1 MKLSPT
7 RNIKNSKNVKRFF
20 LLITSVLI
28 SAFVTSAQNSSTTDL
43 GKDAVLIAQQTDG
56 KVITSTYKVKGN
68 VAQQSKFTMHFAISS
83 ATLSPTFA
91 DNTQQEVALK
101 IFAPKLNDTL
111 LHLQS
116 VTVTG
121 YASPDGSEK
130 SNKALAAKRAAAVKS
145 YLKTQ
150 WPNLSLSLSAHAC
163 TWKDA
168 MSAVEKSSIPDKGD
182 VLRILAMNI
191 TEAEKEMYLK
201 KLPAAW
207 RYLKTYILP
216 DMRRCEVA
224 FTYTMDKI
232 VEQQQTVKPTP
243 APVESKP
250 ATTEPQ
256 QPAPAAKTS
265 TKTTP
270 TTKPVPV
277 AIVEETETGII
288 IDMTDTESRK
298 EYRQERKAERRKR

>member
-7 RNIKNSKNVKRFF
+7 KNIKNSKNVKRFF
-20 LLITSVLI
+20 LLIISALI
-28 SAFVTSAQNSSTTDL
+28 STFAISAQNSSTTDL
-43 GKDAVLIAQQTDG
+43 GKDAVLLSQHSDG

-68 VAQQSKFTMHFAISS
+68 VAQQSKFTMHFAISN

-91 DNTQQEVALK
+91 DNTQQEAALK
-101 IFAPKLNDTL
+101 AFAPKLKDTL
-111 LHLQS
+111 LHLQL

-130 SNKALAAKRAAAVKS
+130 SNKALAAKRAAAVKG
-145 YLKTQ
+145 YLKAH
-150 WPNLSLSLSAHAC
+150 WPNLNISHSAHAC

-168 MSAVEKSSIPDKGD
+168 MHAVEKSSIPDKGD

-191 TEAEKEMYLK
+191 TESEKEMHLK
-201 KLPAAW
+201 KLPTAW

-216 DMRRCEVA
+216 DMRQCEVV

-256 QPAPAAKTS
+256 QATPATKTS
-265 TKTTP
+265 TEKAP

>member
-1 MKLSPT
+1 M
-7 RNIKNSKNVKRFF
+7 KRFF
-20 LLITSVLI
+20 LLIISALI
-28 SAFVTSAQNSSTTDL
+28 STFAISAQNSSTTDL
-43 GKDAVLIAQQTDG
+43 GKDAVLLSQHSDG

-68 VAQQSKFTMHFAISS
+68 VAQQSKFTMHFAISN

-91 DNTQQEVALK
+91 DNTQQEAALK
-101 IFAPKLNDTL
+101 AFAPKLKDTL
-111 LHLQS
+111 LHLQL

-130 SNKALAAKRAAAVKS
+130 SNKALAAKRAAAVKG
-145 YLKTQ
+145 YLKAH
-150 WPNLSLSLSAHAC
+150 WPNLNISHSAHAC

-168 MSAVEKSSIPDKGD
+168 MHAVEKSSIPDKGD

-191 TEAEKEMYLK
+191 TESEKEMHLK
-201 KLPAAW
+201 KLPTAW

-216 DMRRCEVA
+216 DMRQCEVV

-250 ATTEPQ
+250 ATTEPHQ
-256 QPAPAAKTS
+256 ATPATKTS
-265 TKTTP
+265 TEKAP

>member
-1 MKLSPT
+1 M
-7 RNIKNSKNVKRFF
+7 KRFF
-20 LLITSVLI
+20 LLIISALI
-28 SAFVTSAQNSSTTDL
+28 STFATSAQNSSTTDL
-43 GKDAVLIAQQTDG
+43 GKDAVLLSQHSDG

-68 VAQQSKFTMHFAISS
+68 VAQQSKFTMHFAISN

-91 DNTQQEVALK
+91 DNTQQEAALK
-101 IFAPKLNDTL
+101 AFAPKLKDTL

-130 SNKALAAKRAAAVKS
+130 SNKALAAKRAAAVKG
-145 YLKTQ
+145 YLKAH
-150 WPNLSLSLSAHAC
+150 WPNLNISHSAHAC

-168 MSAVEKSSIPDKGD
+168 MHAVEKSSIPDKGD

-191 TEAEKEMYLK
+191 TESEKEMHLK
-201 KLPAAW
+201 KLPTAW

-216 DMRRCEVA
+216 DMRQCEVV

-256 QPAPAAKTS
+256 QATPATKTS
-265 TKTTP
+265 TEKAP

>member
-1 MKLSPT
+1 MRSYRPGAPLC
-7 RNIKNSKNVKRFF
+7 
-20 LLITSVLI
+20 
-28 SAFVTSAQNSSTTDL
+28 
-43 GKDAVLIAQQTDG
+43 
-56 KVITSTYKVKGN
+56 
-68 VAQQSKFTMHFAISS
+68 
-83 ATLSPTFA
+83 
-91 DNTQQEVALK
+91 
-101 IFAPKLNDTL
+101 APKLKDTL

-130 SNKALAAKRAAAVKS
+130 SNKALAAKRAAAVKG
-145 YLKTQ
+145 YLKAH
-150 WPNLSLSLSAHAC
+150 WPNLNISHSAHAC

-168 MSAVEKSSIPDKGD
+168 MHAVEKSSIPDKGD

-191 TEAEKEMYLK
+191 TESEKEMHLK
-201 KLPAAW
+201 KLPTAW

-216 DMRRCEVA
+216 DMRQCEVV

-256 QPAPAAKTS
+256 QAPPATKTS
-265 TKTTP
+265 TEKAP

>member
-1 MKLSPT
+1 MKLFPT
-7 RNIKNSKNVKRFF
+7 KNIKNSKNVKRFS
-20 LLITSVLI
+20 LLII
-28 SAFVTSAQNSSTTDL
+28 SALMLSVTTSAQNNSTTDL
-43 GKDAVLIAQQTDG
+43 GKDAVLLSQHSDG
-56 KVITSTYKVKGN
+56 KVITSTYKVKGKT
-68 VAQQSKFTMHFAISS
+68 AQQSKFTMHFAISS

-91 DNTQQEVALK
+91 DNAQQEAALK
-101 IFAPKLNDTL
+101 AFAPKLKDTL

-121 YASPDGSEK
+121 YASPDGSEN
-130 SNKALAAKRAAAVKS
+130 SNKTLAEKRAAAAKS
-145 YLKTQ
+145 YLKALC
-150 WPNLSLSLSAHAC
+150 PNMAISHSSHAC

-168 MSAVEKSSIPDKGD
+168 MRIVENSSIPDKGD

-191 TEAEKEMYLK
+191 TDAEKEIHLK

-207 RYLKTYILP
+207 RYLKTSILP
-216 DMRRCEVA
+216 EMRRCEVV

-232 VEQQQTVKPTP
+232 VEQQQTITPAP

-256 QPAPAAKTS
+256 PTPATKPATE
-265 TKTTP
+265 TP
-270 TTKPVPV
+270 PATKPVPV

-288 IDMTDTESRK
+288 IDMTDTESRQ
-298 EYRQERKAERRKR
+298 EYRQERKAERRMR

>member
-1 MKLSPT
+1 M
-7 RNIKNSKNVKRFF
+7 KRFF
-20 LLITSVLI
+20 LLIISALI
-28 SAFVTSAQNSSTTDL
+28 STFAISAQNSSTTDL
-43 GKDAVLIAQQTDG
+43 GKDAVLLSQHSDG

-68 VAQQSKFTMHFAISS
+68 VAQQSKFTMHFAISN

-91 DNTQQEVALK
+91 DNTQQEAALK
-101 IFAPKLNDTL
+101 AFAPKLKDTL
-111 LHLQS
+111 LHLQL

-130 SNKALAAKRAAAVKS
+130 SNKALAAKRAAAVKG
-145 YLKTQ
+145 YLKAH
-150 WPNLSLSLSAHAC
+150 WPNLNISHSAHAC

-168 MSAVEKSSIPDKGD
+168 MHAVEKSSIPDKGD

-191 TEAEKEMYLK
+191 TESEKEMHLK
-201 KLPAAW
+201 KLPTAW

-216 DMRRCEVA
+216 DMRQCEVV

-256 QPAPAAKTS
+256 QATPATKTS
-265 TKTTP
+265 TEKAP

>member
-1 MKLSPT
+1 M
-7 RNIKNSKNVKRFF
+7 KRFF
-20 LLITSVLI
+20 LLIISALI
-28 SAFVTSAQNSSTTDL
+28 STFATSAQNSSTTDL
-43 GKDAVLIAQQTDG
+43 GKDAVLLSQHSDG

-68 VAQQSKFTMHFAISS
+68 VAQQSKFTMHFAISN

-91 DNTQQEVALK
+91 DNTQQEAALK
-101 IFAPKLNDTL
+101 AFAPKLKDTL

-130 SNKALAAKRAAAVKS
+130 SNKALAAKRAAAVKG
-145 YLKTQ
+145 YLKAH
-150 WPNLSLSLSAHAC
+150 WPNLNISHSAHAC

-168 MSAVEKSSIPDKGD
+168 MHAVEKSSIPDKGD

-191 TEAEKEMYLK
+191 TESEKEMHLK
-201 KLPAAW
+201 KLPTAW

-216 DMRRCEVA
+216 DMRQCEVV

-232 VEQQQTVKPTP
+232 VEQQQTVKPIP

-256 QPAPAAKTS
+256 QATPVTKTS
-265 TKTTP
+265 TEKAP
-270 TTKPVPV
+270 TTKPVPL